1 MKAVF
6 CPPNRSEGAVTR
18 FLFLLIALGS
28 SMMLLAGAALPLA
41 DGDEPPIGFDLLVA
55 SLERVRE
62 FLGG

>member
-1 MKAVF
+1 M
-6 CPPNRSEGAVTR
+6 TR